1 MAWMRP
7 SSTRCASSD
16 ACEEGRVAHV
26 WMTAEKAVVNMCG
39 LWEFAQ
45 RYGSLLSVTCLRL
58 SRTDFELIPPG
69 PDQVELRRIAEEEQE
84 ANERGKVRVCVVCN

>member
-1 MAWMRP
+1 
-7 SSTRCASSD
+7 
-16 ACEEGRVAHV
+16 
-26 WMTAEKAVVNMCG
+26 MCG

-69 PDQVELRRIAEEEQE
+69 PDQVELRRIAKEEQE
-84 ANERGKVRVCVVCN
+84 ANERGKVNFCVVCN

>member
-16 ACEEGRVAHV
+16 VCEEGRVAHV

-58 SRTDFELIPPG
+58 SRTDFELYRQG
-69 PDQVELRRIAEEEQE
+69 PIKSNSGASQKKNKRLMSAE
-84 ANERGKVRVCVVCN
+84 K